1 MSAQRIQLLST
12 QLANQIAAGEVVE
25 RPASVIK
32 ELIENSL
39 DAGATA
45 IEVEVD
51 SGGIRLMRVRD
62 NGSGIKKED
71 LPLALS
77 RHATSK
83 IHCLDDLEGIIT
95 LGFRGEAL
103 ASIGSVSR
111 LTISSTAA
119 GEKNGWSVKAEG
131 EVEPELMPTPH
142 PEGTT
147 VEIRDLFFNT
157 PARRKFLK
165 AERTEYNH
173 LEEAF
178 RRIAMSHF
186 EAAMSLRHNQKLIYN
201 FKPAKTDLDQELR
214 IADLC
219 GKNFIENSMRIESA
233 AAGMQLKGWI
243 SLPTFS
249 RSQSDL
255 QYLYVNGRIIKD
267 RMVNHAIRRAYQDVL
282 YNGRYPAYVLY
293 LDIDPKTVD
302 VNVHPTKHEVRFREQ
317 RLIYD
322 FVYKSLHDAI
332 AQTKPQ
338 AASEPVLQPVQNFVP
353 TTNFSNEVTPQ
364 ARQSYQPHQNSMPFR
379 IEEKTAAYQSLYQ
392 APEQEEVAL
401 AEAPNPVAI
410 DSMVEQAVPP
420 LGFAIAQL
428 HGVYIL
434 AQNEQGL
441 AIIDMHAAHE
451 RVTYERMKRAF
462 AEQGLASQPLLLP
475 LNLAVSEKEAEI
487 AEDQMVFFQKLG
499 INIERMGPESLIVRE
514 KPVLIPDNHVEQLVR
529 DVLADCVEFGES
541 TRIHEHIN
549 EILATMSCHGAVR
562 ANRQLT
568 IPEMNQLLRDMEQ
581 TERSGQ
587 CNHGRPTWTQ
597 MSMTD
602 LDKLFLR
609 GR

>member
-1 MSAQRIQLLST
+1 MSAQRIHLLSL

-32 ELIENSL
+32 ELIENSI
-39 DAGATA
+39 DAGATSIE
-45 IEVEVD
+45 IEVENGGVRLIRVSD
-51 SGGIRLMRVRD
+51 NGGGI
-62 NGSGIKKED
+62 SKED

-83 IHCLDDLEGIIT
+83 IHNLDDLEGIMT

-111 LTISSTAA
+111 FTISSATT
-119 GEKNGWSVKAEG
+119 GQQSGWSVRAEG
-131 EVEPELMPTPH
+131 EVEPQLAPTPH

-165 AERTEYNH
+165 AERTEFNH
-173 LEEAF
+173 IEEAF

-186 EAAMSLRHNQKLIYN
+186 NVAMSLRHNQKLIYN
-201 FKPAKTDLDQELR
+201 FKPALTELDQELR
-214 IADLC
+214 IAEVC
-219 GKNFIENSMRIESA
+219 GKNFVENSMRLESS
-233 AAGMQLKGWI
+233 AAGMQLQGWV

-267 RMVNHAIRRAYQDVL
+267 KMINHAIRRAYQDVL

-322 FVYKSLHDAI
+322 FVFKSLHDAI
-332 AQTKPQ
+332 AQTKP
-338 AASEPVLQPVQNFVP
+338 EPSAEPAFQPAN
-353 TTNFSNEVTPQ
+353 TMTPQ
-364 ARQSYQPHQNSMPFR
+364 TGFDKEVSPQAWQSYRPQQNAMPFR
-379 IEEKTAAYQSLYQ
+379 VEEKTAAYQTLYQ
-392 APEQEEVAL
+392 AESQGEIAV
-401 AEAPNPVAI
+401 AEAP
-410 DSMVEQAVPP
+410 SSGQAAQQVVPP

-428 HGVYIL
+428 HGIYIL

-441 AIIDMHAAHE
+441 VVVDMHAAHE
-451 RVTYERMKRAF
+451 RITYERMKIAF
-462 AEQGLASQPLLLP
+462 AEQGLATQPLLLP
-475 LNLAVSEKEAEI
+475 LNLAVSEKEAQL
-487 AEDQMVFFQKLG
+487 AEELETFFQQLG
-499 INIERMGPESLIVRE
+499 MTLERMGPESLVVRE
-514 KPVLIPDNHVEQLVR
+514 KPVLIPDNQVEQLVR
-529 DVLADCVEFGES
+529 DVLADCIEYGSSSRVE
-541 TRIHEHIN
+541 EHVN
-549 EILATMSCHGAVR
+549 EILSTMACHGAVR
-562 ANRQLT
+562 ANRLLT

-581 TERSGQ
+581 TERSAQ

-597 MSMTD
+597 MSMTE